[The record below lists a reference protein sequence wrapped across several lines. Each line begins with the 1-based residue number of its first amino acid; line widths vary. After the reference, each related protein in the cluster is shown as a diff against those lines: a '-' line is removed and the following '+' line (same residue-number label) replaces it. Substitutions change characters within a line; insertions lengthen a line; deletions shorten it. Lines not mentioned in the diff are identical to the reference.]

1 MRTKGK
7 IAKALSVVFIV
18 FMVMS
23 VAVTSVSATDD
34 SQRNNAIDAAQ
45 YRMNLSNFGG
55 LIYTNSN
62 VLTRWN
68 SNFCDDDGNVLGNH
82 QGQFFSSTYVPAVNY
97 WNNNI
102 DEVVNNI
109 NSFNDDSVFST
120 YKNKLDKISQD
131 YAAALAAGEGCLFSS
146 VTKETVLQNN
156 NDITV
161 CVTNIDTAKGN
172 FVSFID
178 EVETVKSQTN
188 LKDSVNSTT
197 EDLFNIPEALWDT
210 LGTVIGTVATPEAS
224 VFGLSLDTLNIVAN
238 NLLPYINSLAYLVL
252 VISFGISASQS
263 ALQFELYEPRGAAK
277 VLLKLAFGKMLIDV
291 SIRLCLAII
300 RVINSVAASAI
311 NVGIST
317 GTFSGTDLTDIL
329 TGAGA
334 YILSVTSANPLV
346 IVSSLVSNIP
356 KIVITVVIITS
367 MVKVFIKL
375 VMRNFELGCLLVVAP
390 IGFATLAGEESK
402 RYFSKYLGS
411 LIGAASQILFIAIT
425 YNLVSQWL
433 SNISNDTSMFSLG
446 SEWLAMIIICAMG
459 KFIWKPPASLSN
471 IFT

>member
-45 YRMNLSNFGG
+45 YRMNFTYSLAIPSDDT
-55 LIYTNSN
+55 LY
-62 VLTRWN
+62 RWN
-68 SNFCDDDGNVLGNH
+68 TSWFDDNQDYTIPNR
-82 QGQFFSSTYVPAVNY
+82 QYQFYLQTFRPASED
-97 WNNNI
+97 WNNRSGTLI
-102 DEVVNNI
+102 NNI
-109 NSFNDDSVFST
+109 NSLTDDSIFNT
-120 YKNKLDKISQD
+120 FRTKLDNVYQEYSS
-131 YAAALAAGEGCLFSS
+131 ALEAGNSYLLHN
-146 VTKETVLQNN
+146 VNYETIQQNN
-156 NDITV
+156 SNLESCT
-161 CVTNIDTAKGN
+161 TNLDTAKTN
-172 FVSFID
+172 FNALIE
-178 EVETVKSQTN
+178 EVEAAKRQTN

>member
-34 SQRNNAIDAAQ
+34 SQRNNAIDARQ
-45 YRMNLSNFGG
+45 YRMNLSNFG
-55 LIYTNSN
+55 LIYTSAG

-82 QGQFFSSTYVPAVNY
+82 QGQFFSSTYVPAINY

-102 DEVVNNI
+102 DKVVNNI

-156 NDITV
+156 SDITV